1 MYIEITGLM
10 ATFWACNIAMKY
22 LYQQHTNITFINE
35 LITVMLCYIVI
46 PLIMIINI
54 IHPKFAKLW
63 RRSKTLRNS
72 KILLFTITEGILS
85 GYILS
90 DREYYQTPPIV
101 WFVPL
106 GIAFAT
112 YTKYFNIGACPE
124 KLLIVSVGLAAIN
137 QLLFGL
143 IVGITFSYL
152 CISAIYVIIGFFAMQ
167 FYIQKY
173 RAEKVILSYNFLI
186 KERNT
191 MKGQKKMNE
200 NFE

>member
-1 MYIEITGLM
+1 MVTIQAIGEMYIEIT
-10 ATFWACNIAMKY
+10 ATMKKKREFS
-22 LYQQHTNITFINE
+22 T
-35 LITVMLCYIVI
+35 
-46 PLIMIINI
+46 
-54 IHPKFAKLW
+54 
-63 RRSKTLRNS
+63 
-72 KILLFTITEGILS
+72 GILS

-124 KLLIVSVGLAAIN
+124 KLLFVSVGLAAIN

-173 RAEKVILSYNFLI
+173 RAEKEC
-186 KERNT
+186 KEN
-191 MKGQKKMNE
+191 N
-200 NFE
+200 

>member
-1 MYIEITGLM
+1 MAKIKKLYEIL
-10 ATFWACNIAMKY
+10 
-22 LYQQHTNITFINE
+22 
-35 LITVMLCYIVI
+35 
-46 PLIMIINI
+46 
-54 IHPKFAKLW
+54 
-63 RRSKTLRNS
+63 
-72 KILLFTITEGILS
+72 KILIFTIIEGILS

-124 KLLIVSVGLAAIN
+124 KLLFVSVGLAAIN

-152 CISAIYVIIGFFAMQ
+152 CISAIYVIIGF
-167 FYIQKY
+167 
-173 RAEKVILSYNFLI
+173 LLCNFTYKNI
-186 KERNT
+186 VRKS
-191 MKGQKKMNE
+191 
-200 NFE
+200 NFII